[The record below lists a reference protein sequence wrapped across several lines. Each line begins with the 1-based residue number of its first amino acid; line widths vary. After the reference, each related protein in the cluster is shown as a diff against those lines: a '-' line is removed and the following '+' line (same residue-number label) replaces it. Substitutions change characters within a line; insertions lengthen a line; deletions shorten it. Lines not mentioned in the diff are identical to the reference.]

1 MKPLSRQRGHL
12 MTNALAAALLVV
24 LTVAVSACGMATDG
38 GPAAS
43 APGISEASTTSGTA
57 EPPETAGQPA
67 LPEEMPDDFGFVA
80 AWGVGAKNS
89 IDTFAGTVVK
99 DRITEPAASGEL
111 VLSSVAM
118 QTLYQDLRT
127 MESTWQLFSAGLN
140 FDPEPYSEI
149 YPPGVTSFVT
159 PFMTYRLDWRGG
171 GFMSMH
177 VDWDDGM
184 LSPEPKAAALRTW
197 FRMLREIVE
206 AMPEW
211 QALPAPVGGY
221 L

>member
-1 MKPLSRQRGHL
+1 
-12 MTNALAAALLVV
+12 
-24 LTVAVSACGMATDG
+24 
-38 GPAAS
+38 
-43 APGISEASTTSGTA
+43 
-57 EPPETAGQPA
+57 
-67 LPEEMPDDFGFVA
+67 MPDDFSFVA

-99 DRITEPAASGEL
+99 DRITEPAVGGQL

-127 MESTWQLFSAGLN
+127 MENTWQLFSAGLN

-159 PFMTYRLDWRGG
+159 PFMTYRLDWRGA
-171 GFMSMH
+171 GFVSMH
-177 VDWDDGM
+177 VDWDDSM